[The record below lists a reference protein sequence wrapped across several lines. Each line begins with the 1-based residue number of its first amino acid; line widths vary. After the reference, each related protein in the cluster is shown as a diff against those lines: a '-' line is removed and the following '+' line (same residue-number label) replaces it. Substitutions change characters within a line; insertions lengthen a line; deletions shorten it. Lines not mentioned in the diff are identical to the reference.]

1 MHLEGWLIHQSES
14 YEQPTSELSREGVVR
29 KPEDKEQGF
38 SALMRTGRVAVS
50 APACQK
56 HLYLT
61 KRLL

>member
-14 YEQPTSELSREGVVR
+14 YEQPTRELPREGVVR
-29 KPEDKEQGF
+29 KPEDKQWGF

-50 APACQK
+50 VPACQK
-56 HLYLT
+56 HLYLN